1 MKKRFLAISQALLLM
16 IVLLLS
22 SCDRGLEIMSVE
34 VIQHPFKTVYI
45 AGVDNSL
52 DMDGCI
58 LRKRIRDGRVFE
70 DSFDDL
76 SWATVRHEI
85 DFLMPGEYEVVF
97 YGGSNEIY
105 TMAIQVVLPD

>member
-1 MKKRFLAISQALLLM
+1 MI

-34 VIQHPFKTVYI
+34 VIQHPYKTVYI
-45 AGVDNSL
+45 IGVDNSL

-58 LRKRIRDGRVFE
+58 LRTRIRDGIVFE

-76 SWATVRHEI
+76 NWQ
-85 DFLMPGEYEVVF
+85 L
-97 YGGSNEIY
+97 
-105 TMAIQVVLPD
+105 